1 MDYPA
6 RTPEQLGAVI
16 KGFRVAREI
25 TQSQLGT
32 RTGLAQNAISEFERD
47 PGKSSIRKLYRLL
60 SALGL
65 EVVVRDVI
73 PPARGKRAKSA
84 PAW

>member
-1 MDYPA
+1 VDYPV
-6 RTPEQLGAVI
+6 RTPEQLGSVI
-16 KGFRVAREI
+16 KGFRAVREI
-25 TQSQLGT
+25 TQAELGR

-65 EVVVRDVI
+65 EIALREVAPPVRT
-73 PPARGKRAKSA
+73 KRAKSA